1 MTAAAS
7 ASKMTVPQLREELK
21 SKGLDATGLKAE
33 LVARL
38 EASRSGGD
46 DAGAPRAISSL
57 PPPID
62 PSRAPF
68 PSSSPHSAFRSTR
81 AGRFRRRR
89 AYPRRRAPASRVA
102 RVDRAIAR
110 SVDRDRRGATRGVAS
125 SPPRD
130 R

>member
-68 PSSSPHSAFRSTR
+68 PSSSPRSTR
-81 AGRFRRRR
+81 ATRDAGARRR
-89 AYPRRRAPASRVA
+89 
-102 RVDRAIAR
+102 
-110 SVDRDRRGATRGVAS
+110 G
-125 SPPRD
+125 
-130 R
+130 

>member
-62 PSRAPF
+62 
-68 PSSSPHSAFRSTR
+68 
-81 AGRFRRRR
+81 
-89 AYPRRRAPASRVA
+89 
-102 RVDRAIAR
+102 
-110 SVDRDRRGATRGVAS
+110 RRGATRGVAS